1 MASLVTAQIW
11 NTDYLSKLGGY
22 LADAHWGRYKT
33 IHLAIVCAIV
43 GHVILT
49 ASAAPSVIK
58 HNGSALAAFIIGL
71 IILGVGTGGFKSNIA
86 PLLAEQQTDNKK
98 KVKVLPS
105 GERVIVDPSVTTSRI
120 FLYFYMCINI
130 GSLVGQIGM
139 AQHTR
144 LPALRASP
152 VYLR

>member
-1 MASLVTAQIW
+1 M
-11 NTDYLSKLGGY
+11 
-22 LADAHWGRYKT
+22 
-33 IHLAIVCAIV
+33 AIVCAIV

-71 IILGVGTGGFKSNIA
+71 IIMGVGTGGFKSNIS
-86 PLLAEQQTDNKK
+86 PLLAEQQVETKK
-98 KVKVLPS
+98 RIKVLPS

-139 AQHTR
+139 
-144 LPALRASP
+144 
-152 VYLR
+152 

>member
-1 MASLVTAQIW
+1 MVSYFRSVFVMIVTK
-11 NTDYLSKLGGY
+11 NTKNTEIFLTV
-22 LADAHWGRYKT
+22 ADQYWGRYKT
-33 IHLAIVCAIV
+33 IHAAIVCALV

-58 HNGSALAAFIIGL
+58 NGDSALAAFSIGL
-71 IILGVGTGGFKSNIA
+71 IIMGVGTGGFKSNIA
-86 PLLAEQQTDNKK
+86 PLLAEQQTERKK
-98 KVKVLPS
+98 RIEVLPT

-139 AQHTR
+139 VSFA
-144 LPALRASP
+144 
-152 VYLR
+152 